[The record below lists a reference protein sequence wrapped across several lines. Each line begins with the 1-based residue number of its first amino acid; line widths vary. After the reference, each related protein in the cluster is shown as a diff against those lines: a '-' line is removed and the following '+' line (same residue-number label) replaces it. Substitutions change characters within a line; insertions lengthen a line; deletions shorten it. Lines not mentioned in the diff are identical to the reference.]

1 MLKNFVRYVSFATL
15 SMVGYSLFVLAD
27 TFFIAQGIGGHG
39 IAALNLVLPVVHVIS
54 GLGWMFG
61 VGGATLFTIQRSRGQ
76 VRRAQELFSLTALVA
91 ALVSLFIVAVCFFFR
106 DPVLQ
111 ALGASG
117 ELYHWARDYFAVY
130 TLFTPA
136 FILNF
141 VMVSF
146 LRNDGAP
153 RLASIAFLAGGL
165 ANIVLDYIFIFPLQW
180 GLAGAALAT
189 CFSPILSLVLAV
201 GHLRREES
209 QLKFRRFHFQWRDLV
224 SVVANGLSSFMNE
237 FSSAVVMFAF
247 NQVLLSLAGDLG
259 VTAYAII
266 ANLNIII
273 IAILTGIGQGFQPL
287 VSQFYGARDDCS
299 VQAVFRLAL
308 VTYLVFGGL
317 CLVIGQ
323 VGADPLVSIFNSQ
336 ADPAL
341 AAMASS
347 GLRLYFLS
355 YPLTAVN
362 FFVIYYAVAVN
373 APRSSMVVSL
383 LRGLVLIV
391 PYLLVMS
398 RIWDLTGVWLTMT
411 AVEASTALISI
422 ALIIYYYRRLTG
434 EQSIKIFRRLRR
446 RV

>member
-1 MLKNFVRYVSFATL
+1 
-15 SMVGYSLFVLAD
+15 
-27 TFFIAQGIGGHG
+27 
-39 IAALNLVLPVVHVIS
+39 
-54 GLGWMFG
+54 
-61 VGGATLFTIQRSRGQ
+61 
-76 VRRAQELFSLTALVA
+76 
-91 ALVSLFIVAVCFFFR
+91 
-106 DPVLQ
+106 
-111 ALGASG
+111 
-117 ELYHWARDYFAVY
+117 
-130 TLFTPA
+130 
-136 FILNF
+136 
-141 VMVSF
+141 
-146 LRNDGAP
+146 
-153 RLASIAFLAGGL
+153 
-165 ANIVLDYIFIFPLQW
+165 
-180 GLAGAALAT
+180 
-189 CFSPILSLVLAV
+189 
-201 GHLRREES
+201 
-209 QLKFRRFHFQWRDLV
+209 
-224 SVVANGLSSFMNE
+224 MNE

-247 NQVLLSLAGDLG
+247 NQVLLNLAGDLG

-287 VSQFYGARDDCS
+287 VSQFYGARDDRN

-323 VGADPLVSIFNSQ
+323 VGAGSLVSIFNSQ

-341 AAMASS
+341 ASMASS

-411 AVEASTALISI
+411 AVEASTALISL

-434 EQSIKIFRRLRR
+434 EQNIKIFRRLRR